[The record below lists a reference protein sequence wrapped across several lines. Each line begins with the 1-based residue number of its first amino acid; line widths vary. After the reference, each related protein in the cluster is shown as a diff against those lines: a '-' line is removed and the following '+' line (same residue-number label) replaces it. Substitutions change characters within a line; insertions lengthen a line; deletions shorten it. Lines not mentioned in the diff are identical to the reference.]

1 MKKLI
6 FLLGILSFALT
17 GHSQKNMETAKITEY
32 LILNADTVR
41 FDGAQIDGEV
51 IKRVSGVWTNGTGG
65 AGSAAVDSLIW
76 DFSDGYLG
84 WYISGSVSDS
94 ISLDDRYV
102 EISDTLSTGI
112 FYTQRQVDSL
122 VVNYQSTVFTISLP
136 INGTL
141 SGSVAAAVEGTDYP
155 DGWVLAASGGD
166 LQVNH
171 GLGRYTMDA
180 TVKYNTTGDT
190 YRQLRNF
197 DNAYSGVLDVDDE
210 NVTIESIST
219 FYTAYKLKIH
229 ISFE

>member
-1 MKKLI
+1 MKK
-6 FLLGILSFALT
+6 IL
-17 GHSQKNMETAKITEY
+17 
-32 LILNADTVR
+32 LILGLFVVFYSAQAQNNGYVSKIVKYMILQGDTVR
-41 FDGAQIDGEV
+41 LDGAQIDGEV

-65 AGSAAVDSLIW
+65 SGSAAVDSLIW